1 MQSLSRGLPRA
12 LLSVLGL
19 SLAFVACGSD
29 GESDDGLLVGDSD
42 DGSDGLQ
49 SGSDGDGKG
58 SGSGSGSDKDLDGR
72 EPSGQCRALSLAEGC
87 SGSVFEGEAA
97 ALDLLLVFDES
108 GSMATK
114 VDEETGA
121 TRLDIVRGAL
131 DSFLKAEESSGI
143 GIGLTFFGQMP
154 LQETSCDPAD
164 YRKLAVPFGVLPDH
178 ANALLSALDSQAPT
192 GETPTG
198 AAIRAACDLA
208 VEHRKESK
216 SAFTSILL
224 VTDGEPKAPATPD
237 CSPTLKDAI
246 EAAQT
251 CYEETGLLTYVLGVG
266 PSLTNL
272 NEIAEAGG
280 TGSAYLA
287 DLDNQEQVLDAFR
300 RIRISAQIPCDFEI
314 VRSTTSEALNYD
326 ESTVA
331 YVDTACAY
339 AGFSRVDDAPA
350 CAKDGLGYFFDN
362 PEDPKRIEL
371 CPEACSEV
379 RSRGQQLFY
388 SLGCPLDV
396 DIIK

>member
-1 MQSLSRGLPRA
+1 MQSLSRGLARA
-12 LLSVLGL
+12 LLPVLGI
-19 SLAFVACGSD
+19 SFAAVACGSD
-29 GESDDGLLVGDSD
+29 AEDDGGLIVGNND
-42 DGSDGLQ
+42 DDGLQ
-49 SGSDGDGKG
+49 SGTGSSGTG
-58 SGSGSGSDKDLDGR
+58 SGSGSGVDQDLDGR
-72 EPSGQCRALSLAEGC
+72 EPNGQCRALSLAEGC

-108 GSMATK
+108 GSMSTK
-114 VDEETGA
+114 VDEGTGA
-121 TRLDIVRGAL
+121 TRIDIVRGAL
-131 DSFLKAEESSGI
+131 DSFLRAEESTGI
-143 GIGLTFFGQMP
+143 GIGLSYFGHMP
-154 LQETSCDPAD
+154 LKETSCDPKD
-164 YRKLAVPFGVLPDH
+164 YRNLAVPFGVLPDH
-178 ANALLSALDSQAPT
+178 AEEVISALEAQQPT

-208 VEHRKESK
+208 AEHRKEARN
-216 SAFTSILL
+216 AFTSILL

-246 EAAQT
+246 QAAQT

-272 NEIAEAGG
+272 NKIAEAGG

-314 VRSTTSEALNYD
+314 VRSTTSEPLNYD
-326 ESTVA
+326 DSTVA
-331 YVDTACAY
+331 YVDTACTY
-339 AGFSRVDDAPA
+339 SGFARVEDVDA
-350 CAKDGLGYFFDN
+350 CAKGGLGYFFDN
-362 PEDPKRIEL
+362 PDDPKRIEL